1 MEQFIDS
8 QIKTY
13 NNKKYNISNYE
24 KILYKYPSL
33 SYFEIINNIIT
44 RVIYPKSSKND
55 KLYNARTDNIV
66 DILTLLL
73 KKYSIKDTYF
83 YMHVEDG
90 YFWKVDLDLNSIFTE
105 DVIPVFNWAIP
116 FGKQGLIFPNF
127 DILDHNKIKKNNFD
141 EIKNK
146 CIKYKP
152 NKRIKRLFF
161 IGKATANFRVKL
173 SKYPKPFKV
182 IITDK
187 QIKIY
192 KFKKFKYLLDLPGY
206 KPWSIRLKYLFCMSR
221 VVIRLSFYRSKFG
234 ETGYWKQWFDYI
246 FEENVDYI
254 HLVYDNAK
262 CYGNNKF
269 YNPDDKIMKQI
280 TDDVLNVYN
289 NFENN
294 PQKYKDM
301 VKNLKKKR
309 ESLNISNTLKYLHML
324 ISKYTDE
331 LLVK

>member
-1 MEQFIDS
+1 
-8 QIKTY
+8 
-13 NNKKYNISNYE
+13 
-24 KILYKYPSL
+24 
-33 SYFEIINNIIT
+33 
-44 RVIYPKSSKND
+44 
-55 KLYNARTDNIV
+55 
-66 DILTLLL
+66 
-73 KKYSIKDTYF
+73 
-83 YMHVEDG
+83 
-90 YFWKVDLDLNSIFTE
+90 
-105 DVIPVFNWAIP
+105 
-116 FGKQGLIFPNF
+116 
-127 DILDHNKIKKNNFD
+127 
-141 EIKNK
+141 
-146 CIKYKP
+146 
-152 NKRIKRLFF
+152 
-161 IGKATANFRVKL
+161 
-173 SKYPKPFKV
+173 
-182 IITDK
+182 
-187 QIKIY
+187 
-192 KFKKFKYLLDLPGY
+192 
-206 KPWSIRLKYLFCMSR
+206 MSR